1 MSPKDQVERV
11 LKDIHIFFTKCQK
24 IENEPGMVKV
34 DQKQFMELLERL
46 NYGLYEVLDYY
57 EQTQQTAGETE
68 RAARRQ
74 GEQIVSNAEKRAE
87 DVYAASLLF
96 TSESINGIRDIMD
109 DMHDSMNDLMRQFKK
124 DLFSQRQQLQ
134 NNETELRSQLTD
146 LADTRK
152 YLQVLEDINHEHEM
166 KKRDLEEEK
175 EVGRAFYRGLTG
187 AQNREAKV
195 PITDA
200 RGRFEA
206 EDSEKTDRSAPGL
219 EGLLNLDEPA
229 GASEHRPIGLSGVF
243 AAPKRRNERVRP
255 EGLESSEGGFL
266 SPPAKPDIRVN
277 TDAAYFKW
285 KEKQEKEADAEAKA
299 RAEKEARQAAEA
311 KAKAEAEAKARAE
324 EEARQAAEAKAK
336 AEAEAKARAEEEARQ
351 AAEAKAKVEA
361 EAKARAEEEARQAAE
376 AKAKAEAEAKARAEE
391 EARQAAEAK
400 AKAEAEAKARTEE
413 KTGGT
418 REINLADY
426 RRTADGSRRDQGETR
441 EMKVIKPVGGIDN
454 SGRPLEDVIDNGQE
468 LPNEEELLQAVLRD
482 EMKHYST
489 AESGAAAETQEP
501 LHTAGVEREEPIDE
515 DLKPREYA
523 HRSGRRHQN
532 DAYDEFYDFDDGEKE
547 KEKPARGGFGGKF
560 KDFLLGKDLLDDED
574 DEDI

>member
-311 KAKAEAEAKARAE
+311 KAKAEAEAKARVE

-336 AEAEAKARAEEEARQ
+336 A
-351 AAEAKAKVEA
+351 EA

>member
-351 AAEAKAKVEA
+351 AAEAKAK
-361 EAKARAEEEARQAAE
+361 
-376 AKAKAEAEAKARAEE
+376 AEAEAKARAEE

-501 LHTAGVEREEPIDE
+501 LHTAGMEREEPIDE

>member
-351 AAEAKAKVEA
+351 AAEAKAK
-361 EAKARAEEEARQAAE
+361 
-376 AKAKAEAEAKARAEE
+376 AEAEAKARAEE
-391 EARQAAEAK
+391 EARQATEAK

>member
-351 AAEAKAKVEA
+351 AAEAKAK
-361 EAKARAEEEARQAAE
+361 
-376 AKAKAEAEAKARAEE
+376 AEAEAKARAEE

-532 DAYDEFYDFDDGEKE
+532 DAYEEFYDFDDGEKE

>member
-336 AEAEAKARAEEEARQ
+336 
-351 AAEAKAKVEA
+351 VEA

>member
-134 NNETELRSQLTD
+134 NNETELRAQLTD

-206 EDSEKTDRSAPGL
+206 EDPEKTDRSAPGL
-219 EGLLNLDEPA
+219 EGLLNLDEPV

-351 AAEAKAKVEA
+351 AAEAKAKADA

-391 EARQAAEAK
+391 K
-400 AKAEAEAKARTEE
+400 K
-413 KTGGT
+413 GGT

-489 AESGAAAETQEP
+489 AESGAAVETQEP
-501 LHTAGVEREEPIDE
+501 LHTAGVEREELIDE
-515 DLKPREYA
+515 DPKPREYA

-532 DAYDEFYDFDDGEKE
+532 DAYDEYYDFDDGEKE

>member
-299 RAEKEARQAAEA
+299 RAEKEARQAT
-311 KAKAEAEAKARAE
+311 
-324 EEARQAAEAKAK
+324 
-336 AEAEAKARAEEEARQ
+336 
-351 AAEAKAKVEA
+351 
-361 EAKARAEEEARQAAE
+361 
-376 AKAKAEAEAKARAEE
+376 
-391 EARQAAEAK
+391 EAK